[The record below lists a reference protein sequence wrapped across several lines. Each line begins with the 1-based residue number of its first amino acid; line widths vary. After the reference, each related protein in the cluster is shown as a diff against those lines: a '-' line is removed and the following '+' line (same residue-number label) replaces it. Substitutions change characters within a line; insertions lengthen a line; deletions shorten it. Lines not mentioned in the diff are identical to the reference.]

1 MESAPGRVF
10 MTPSEKTIYLQVFA
24 VDYARGRLLFQCRHV
39 AMCAVLEFRCKGESP
54 SKELNDQ
61 FFDEAHRA

>member
-1 MESAPGRVF
+1 
-10 MTPSEKTIYLQVFA
+10 MTPSEKTVYLQVWA
-24 VDYARGRLLFQCRHV
+24 VTYARGSLFVQCRHS